1 MSGSGESVS
10 GEGQSVIV
18 EQPLGSTEA
27 ASKALTYISYLK
39 VDELLSLQVPQSDGP
54 NGAEHDELLF
64 IIIHQTYELW
74 FKQLI
79 HELRALQSGLEAG
92 DTHRALALLGRARTI
107 MKTCV
112 AQVDIL
118 ETMTP
123 LQFNSFRGRL
133 QSSSGFQSAQF
144 REVEAILGRRDAAG
158 ADAAAGSG
166 MRMAE
171 HLIAGSPA
179 RPAVEAAMQRP
190 ALWDSAL
197 KYLAGR
203 GHDVPAEVL
212 GRDVTRP
219 YAASA
224 EVQQVVVSVY
234 RSDADAAAICER
246 LVDLDEGLQEWRY
259 RHVKMVERTIG
270 RKPGT
275 GGSDGVGYLAS
286 TLFNPVFPDL
296 WAVRA
301 QL

>member
-1 MSGSGESVS
+1 M
-10 GEGQSVIV
+10 
-18 EQPLGSTEA
+18 PDST
-27 ASKALTYISYLK
+27 KALTYISYLK
-39 VDELLSLQVPQSDGP
+39 VDELLALQQPQSDGP
-54 NGAEHDELLF
+54 DGPEHDELLF

-74 FKQLI
+74 FKQII
-79 HELRALQSGLEAG
+79 HELDALQKALVAG
-92 DTHRALALLGRARTI
+92 DTHRSLALLGRIRTI

-112 AQVDIL
+112 GQIDIL

-158 ADAAAGSG
+158 AGAAEGSG

-179 RPAVEAAMQRP
+179 RARVESAMTR
-190 ALWDSAL
+190 ASLWDSAL
-197 KYLAGR
+197 RYLASR
-203 GHDVPAEVL
+203 GYALPADVL
-212 GRDVTRP
+212 DRDVTVGYTPDER
-219 YAASA
+219 
-224 EVQQVVVSVY
+224 VQTVLVDVH
-234 RSDADAAAICER
+234 RNDPDAAAVCER
-246 LVDLDEGLQEWRY
+246 LVDFDEGLQEWRY

-270 RKPGT
+270 RKMGS

-286 TLFNPVFPDL
+286 TLFRPVFPDL
-296 WAVRA
+296 WAIRS